1 VFCILSWRVFWMT
14 MLNRSTPN
22 ANPSLALTT
31 IETALLDRL
40 VPDHNEPWWDPTFS
54 EHSYGFRPG
63 RSAHQA
69 VAQAQTYVIEGCRFV
84 VDIDL
89 AKFFDRVNHDRLLA
103 AVGKRVSDRRV
114 LRLIRG
120 YLTAGYAEKHV
131 LQLFDQ
137 NRTARRLP
145 RTRQ

>member
-1 VFCILSWRVFWMT
+1 MT